1 MTSVDIETV
10 FEMWEKIKAYS
21 PAKEKLDVAEIF
33 IRTADD
39 VGALKEDVHE
49 LVNGDKILE
58 AAYDRYYADDF
69 EEEEDDWE

>member
-10 FEMWEKIKAYS
+10 FEMWEKIKAYV

-39 VGALKEDVHE
+39 VGALKEIGRAHV
-49 LVNGDKILE
+49 
-58 AAYDRYYADDF
+58 
-69 EEEEDDWE
+69 

>member
-1 MTSVDIETV
+1 MSQKYLLE
-10 FEMWEKIKAYS
+10 
-21 PAKEKLDVAEIF
+21 L
-33 IRTADD
+33 ADD